1 MHAYGFVCM
10 CVCVYMCIC
19 ACMYVYVHMHFC
31 LSQSVY
37 LAYDECPLVQGCN
50 FELYCLSI
58 NTNVYM
64 HAFRGQYWHQFQTT

>member
-1 MHAYGFVCM
+1 M
-10 CVCVYMCIC
+10 CVCVFIC
-19 ACMYVYVHMHFC
+19 VHVHAYICVCTYAF
-31 LSQSVY
+31 LFVPVY

-50 FELYCLSI
+50 FEFYCLSI